1 MADTTSKVRVVGF
14 TPQQQILLN
23 DLHKTGS
30 PVELTNCEVKH
41 SRQGQGYDIMLKSNT
56 QIRKSPKKI
65 DMDTI
70 MALTPESK
78 IITLDA
84 LPTLPQYEKVSVN
97 VKVLQLFKR
106 EQVGQDKKVKREAS
120 VADHTA
126 ATRVVLWE
134 QHVDALQEG
143 KCYNLKNFHVKELK
157 HLSMPKSNFE
167 I

>member
-1 MADTTSKVRVVGF
+1 MELLQVSLQSRKEEKLYFLMPHWQTQLKVRVVGF

-78 IITLDA
+78 TITLDA

-97 VKVLQLFKR
+97 VKVLQLFKS
-106 EQVGQDKKVKREAS
+106 EQVGQDKKVK
-120 VADHTA
+120 
-126 ATRVVLWE
+126 
-134 QHVDALQEG
+134 
-143 KCYNLKNFHVKELK
+143 
-157 HLSMPKSNFE
+157 
-167 I
+167 